1 MGPDPENGDV
11 VDSRLRVYGVEGLRV
26 CDASV
31 FPFIVSGHTVCFFFV
46 GSCFVVDV
54 FFFFVKA
61 GACYA
66 IAEKLADD
74 IKAEY
79 GSA

>member
-1 MGPDPENGDV
+1 MRRFFR
-11 VDSRLRVYGVEGLRV
+11 SLFRAIR
-26 CDASV
+26 
-31 FPFIVSGHTVCFFFV
+31 FVSFFV
-46 GSCFVVDV
+46 GSVLWLMS

-79 GSA
+79 DSA

>member
-1 MGPDPENGDV
+1 MRCVDFSVHCFGP
-11 VDSRLRVYGVEGLRV
+11 YGL
-26 CDASV
+26 
-31 FPFIVSGHTVCFFFV
+31 FLFV
-46 GSCFVVDV
+46 GSCVLGLVLIVF